1 MPERKSLLT
10 TLPVHEGPGARGQ
23 KKHLRNEQ
31 VPPFAATG
39 RRASPG
45 GGGGGGIIVEGPRA
59 RAKTPAQRASGFFV
73 RGPAELEPA
82 TPDYESGATN
92 RLSYG
97 PCYHAILQ
105 DSSGKYTRFYKT
117 SHLNLYLY
125 AAG

>member
-1 MPERKSLLT
+1 MTVAMPERKSLLT

-59 RAKTPAQRASGFFV
+59 RGQKKHLRNAQVFSLSV
-73 RGPAELEPA
+73 GPAGLEPA
-82 TPDYESGATN
+82 TP
-92 RLSYG
+92 
-97 PCYHAILQ
+97 
-105 DSSGKYTRFYKT
+105 
-117 SHLNLYLY
+117 
-125 AAG
+125 